1 MKKVCMVVP
10 AEPVKKNLLA
20 QILINFFS
28 TTFEDFSRGENTCN
42 SIVRKVLI
50 GGCLRSH
57 SSVSS
62 RTTSDEASS
71 EKAPKASPDASD
83 WQISIQH
90 VNAKFDW
97 RWCLSCCLR
106 CFLRC
111 FLCWSLLL
119 RNHLRWRGRTR
130 KGARRHPQ
138 VNGEV
143 KRDRKKLSI
152 CLEKNRWD

>member
-71 EKAPKASPDASD
+71 EKAPNASPDASD

-97 RWCLSCCLR
+97 RWCLSCC
-106 CFLRC
+106 LRC